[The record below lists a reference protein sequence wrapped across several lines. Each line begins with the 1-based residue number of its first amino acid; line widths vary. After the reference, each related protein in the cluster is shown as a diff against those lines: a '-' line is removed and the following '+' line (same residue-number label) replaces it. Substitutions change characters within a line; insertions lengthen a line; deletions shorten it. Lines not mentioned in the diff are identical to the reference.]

1 MCSEPLTLQTAPGP
15 CPVQTRRKLFP
26 ASGSKTL
33 TSPAPRGFEMKVY
46 LLLQFNLVFA
56 SWEEA
61 EGAQDKDYKLPRCSL
76 WRTSPVSLSSC

>member
-1 MCSEPLTLQTAPGP
+1 
-15 CPVQTRRKLFP
+15 
-26 ASGSKTL
+26 
-33 TSPAPRGFEMKVY
+33 MKVY

>member
-1 MCSEPLTLQTAPGP
+1 
-15 CPVQTRRKLFP
+15 
-26 ASGSKTL
+26 
-33 TSPAPRGFEMKVY
+33 MKVY

-61 EGAQDKDYKLPRCSL
+61 EGSQDKDYKLPRCSL